1 MPTPAEFLRSIG
13 ERLARF
19 DRSRV
24 ARIGCITGLAG
35 LAAAIILAA
44 AGVVSAQ
51 PLFPHFLRVI
61 MAFAFGGIL
70 AVFILFAM
78 AETLVERGAMKE
90 IRAYMGTGAADL
102 GTLLEMA
109 KTRAGR
115 FPGSERVI
123 DLLER
128 AEKAIGP
135 P

>member
-1 MPTPAEFLRSIG
+1 MPTPAEFLRAIG

-24 ARIGCITGLAG
+24 AKIGCFTGIAG
-35 LAAAIILAA
+35 LAAAIVLAVT
-44 AGVVSAQ
+44 GVVAAQ

-70 AVFILFAM
+70 AIFVLFAI
-78 AETLVERGAMKE
+78 AETLAERGAMRD
-90 IRAYMGTGAADL
+90 IRAYMSSGAADL

-128 AEKAIGP
+128 AAKRGGAP
-135 P
+135 